1 MAGLARVQRI
11 VDQARLTFSA
21 SNLSIKDPQFIKN
34 LEELKLAVG
43 LSVCTSSM
51 YHGTFVLTRR

>member
-1 MAGLARVQRI
+1 MAGLARIQRI

-21 SNLSIKDPQFIKN
+21 SNLSIKDPQFTKN

-43 LSVCTSSM
+43 LSVCTSSV
-51 YHGTFVLTRR
+51 YYVYT